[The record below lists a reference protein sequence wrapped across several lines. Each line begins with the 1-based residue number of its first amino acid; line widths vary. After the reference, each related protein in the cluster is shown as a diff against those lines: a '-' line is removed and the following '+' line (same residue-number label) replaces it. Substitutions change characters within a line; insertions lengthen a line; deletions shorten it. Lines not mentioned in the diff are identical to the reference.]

1 MITGGFPGAMLPKTP
16 AKGKFRR
23 EDDFFSVFLNIFAV
37 TMLINVTIY
46 E

>member
-1 MITGGFPGAMLPKTP
+1 MISGGFSLAMLPKTP
-16 AKGKFRR
+16 AKGKFHR
-23 EDDFFSVFLNIFAV
+23 EDDVLSVFLNIFAV